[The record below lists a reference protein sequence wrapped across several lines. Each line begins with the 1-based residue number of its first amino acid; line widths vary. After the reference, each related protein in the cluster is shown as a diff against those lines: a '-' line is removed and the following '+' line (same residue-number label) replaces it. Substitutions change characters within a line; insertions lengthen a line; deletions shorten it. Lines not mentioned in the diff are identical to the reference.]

1 MNQPLRV
8 LIVEDSEADVALLLR
23 ALRHGGYEAAYEV
36 VDTPE
41 AMRAALARQDWDVI
55 TSDHAMP
62 HFSAP
67 AALALAKAMCPD
79 MPFIIVSGEIDLNLA
94 VLLMKGGAQDYIQK
108 RELARL
114 VPAIARE
121 LRDVEVRRERQ
132 RAETALWENEARFRL
147 LVEGVKDQAI
157 FMLDP
162 AGYIISWHAGA
173 ECMQGYEPD
182 EIIGQHFSRVYRAED
197 RAQQRPEHE
206 LEVAMATG
214 QVEAEG
220 WRVGQDGVP
229 FWAHVVITA
238 LRDEAGQVRGFV
250 KVTRDVTEH
259 RRMEEQLRASETR
272 YRRLFESARD
282 GILIL
287 DTVTHKITDV
297 NPFMVELLGY
307 RREEFLGRELWEI
320 GLLADAAANQEAF
333 RALQATGYI
342 RYEDLPLQTNAGVRR
357 DVEFVSNV
365 YLENGHQVI
374 QCNIRDITVRTQ
386 AKAEIHRLNA
396 DLEQR
401 VRDRTGQLDALNHD
415 LEMFNAS
422 VSHDLHAPLRRIDG
436 FVDALRDDYAE
447 RLDADGLQLIQHIGA
462 STQRMHELI
471 DALLALS
478 HVSRHELEWQPVDL
492 STLAREMAIELH
504 RRQPTRLVDWVIAD
518 GLATHGDARLLR
530 IVLDNLLSN
539 AWKFTSTT
547 AQARIEVGEETAP
560 DGTSVWF
567 VRDNGAGF
575 DMASVDKLFGAFQRL
590 HRDTEFPGTGIG
602 LATVQ
607 RIIHRH
613 GGRVWAEGAV
623 DQGATLYFT
632 LPVIEPSEH
641 TPPASPS

>member
-1 MNQPLRV
+1 MNPSLRI
-8 LIVEDSEADVALLLR
+8 LIVEDSDTDVDLLRR
-23 ALRHGGYEAAYEV
+23 ALRRGGYEAAYEV
-36 VDTPE
+36 VETPE

-62 HFSAP
+62 CFSAP
-67 AALALAKAMCPD
+67 RALALAKDVCPD
-79 MPFIIVSGEIDLNLA
+79 VPFLIVSGEIDLNLA
-94 VLLMKGGAQDYIQK
+94 VSLMREGAQDYIQK
-108 RELARL
+108 GELARL
-114 VPAIARE
+114 VPAIERE
-121 LRDVEVRRERQ
+121 LRDVEGRRERQ
-132 RAETALWENEARFRL
+132 RAEAALREHEARFRL

-162 AGYIISWHAGA
+162 AGYIVSWHAGA

-182 EIIGQHFSRVYRAED
+182 AIIGQHFSRVYRPED

-206 LEVAMATG
+206 LEVAMAAG

-250 KVTRDVTEH
+250 KVTRDVTER
-259 RRMEEQLRASETR
+259 RRMEERLRASETR
-272 YRRLFESARD
+272 YRRLFEAARD

-287 DTVTHKITDV
+287 DAGTHTITDV

-307 RREEFLGRELWEI
+307 ARDEFLGKELWEI
-320 GLLADAAANQEAF
+320 GVLKDAAASREAF

-342 RYEDLPLQTNAGVRR
+342 RYEDLPLQTKGGARW

-365 YLENGHQVI
+365 YAENGHQVI
-374 QCNIRDITVRTQ
+374 QCNIRDITARKQ
-386 AKAEIHRLNA
+386 AEAEIRRLNA
-396 DLEQR
+396 DLEHR
-401 VRDRTGQLDALNHD
+401 VRDRTVQLDALNHD

-422 VSHDLHAPLRRIDG
+422 VSHDLHAPLRRIDS

-447 RLDADGLQLIQHIGA
+447 RLEADGLQLIQHIGA

-478 HVSRHELEWQPVDL
+478 RVSRHALAWQPMDL
-492 STLAREMAIELH
+492 SALAHEIATELDH
-504 RRQPTRLVDWVIAD
+504 HQPTRQVDWVIAE
-518 GLATHGDARLLR
+518 GLTAHGDPRLLR
-530 IVLDNLLSN
+530 VVLDNLLGN
-539 AWKFTSTT
+539 AWKFTATT
-547 AQARIEVGEETAP
+547 AQARIKVGAQAAP
-560 DGTSVWF
+560 DGTSVVF

-575 DMASVDKLFGAFQRL
+575 DMASVDRLFVPFQRL
-590 HRDTEFPGTGIG
+590 HREQDFPGTGIG

-613 GGRVWAEGAV
+613 GGRAWAEGAV
-623 DQGATLYFT
+623 EQGATVYFT
-632 LPVIEPSEH
+632 LPGVAPSEH
-641 TPPASPS
+641 TPPASSS

>member
-1 MNQPLRV
+1 MNSPLRV
-8 LIVEDSEADVALLLR
+8 LIVEDSEADVDLLLR
-23 ALRHGGYEAAYEV
+23 ALRRGGYEVTSAV

-41 AMRAALARQDWDVI
+41 AMRAALASQEWDVI

-67 AALALAKAMCPD
+67 AALALAKERCPD
-79 MPFIIVSGEIDLNLA
+79 VPFIIVSGEIDLNLA
-94 VLLMKGGAQDYIQK
+94 VSLMKGGAQDYIQK

-121 LRDVEVRRERQ
+121 LRDVEGRRERQ
-132 RAETALWENEARFRL
+132 RAEAALLEHEARFRL
-147 LVEGVKDQAI
+147 LVEGGKDQAI

-162 AGYIISWHAGA
+162 AGYIVSWHAGA
-173 ECMQGYEPD
+173 ECLKGYQAD
-182 EIIGQHFSRVYRAED
+182 EIIGQHFSRVYRPED
-197 RAQQRPEHE
+197 RAQHRPEHE
-206 LEVAMATG
+206 LEVAVAAG

-220 WRVGQDGVP
+220 WRVGKDGSP

-250 KVTRDVTEH
+250 KVTRDVSE
-259 RRMEEQLRASETR
+259 RRRIEERLRASEIR

-287 DTVTHKITDV
+287 DAVTHQITDV

-307 RREEFLGRELWEI
+307 ARDEFLGKELWEI
-320 GLLADAAANQEAF
+320 GVLTDAAASQEAF

-342 RYEDLPLQTNAGVRR
+342 RYDDLPLETNAGVRR

-386 AKAEIHRLNA
+386 ADAEIHRLNA

-401 VRDRTGQLDALNHD
+401 VRDRTVQLDALNHD

-447 RLDADGLQLIQHIGA
+447 RLEADGLQLIRHIGA
-462 STQRMHELI
+462 STQRMHTLI

-478 HVSRHELEWQPVDL
+478 HVSRHALEWQPVDL
-492 STLAREMAIELH
+492 SALAHEMAIELQ
-504 RRQPTRLVDWVIAD
+504 RRQPSRPVDWVIAD
-518 GLATHGDARLLR
+518 GLSTHGDARLLR

-547 AQARIEVGEETAP
+547 ARARIEFGEQTAP

-575 DMASVDKLFGAFQRL
+575 DMALVDKLFGAFQRL

-632 LPVIEPSEH
+632 LPGVEPSERN
-641 TPPASPS
+641 PPASSS